1 MSQQAASEY
10 IFKIIFVGDSSVG
23 KTSLMLRYTEDC
35 FSDSFITTIGVDFKI
50 KTIDVSGVSAKLHI
64 WDTAGQDRFKNIVS
78 SFYRGAD
85 GVVLV
90 FDVTNMDSFQNI
102 GTWMKDARHYASD
115 QCTLLL
121 VGNKSDLVKERVV
134 TFEAAQSF
142 ADSVGL
148 PYLETSAKSS
158 FNVHKAVNNLAET
171 LMKERKE
178 SSVLTPATPVGFI
191 DIRARQVH
199 TGWCFGKDTC
209 STL

>member
-1 MSQQAASEY
+1 MFSSKFSLKS
-10 IFKIIFVGDSSVG
+10 IPIKILQDLF
-23 KTSLMLRYTEDC
+23 LFFFR
-35 FSDSFITTIGVDFKI
+35 I

-134 TFEAAQSF
+134 SFEAAQSF

-171 LMKERKE
+171 LVKERKE